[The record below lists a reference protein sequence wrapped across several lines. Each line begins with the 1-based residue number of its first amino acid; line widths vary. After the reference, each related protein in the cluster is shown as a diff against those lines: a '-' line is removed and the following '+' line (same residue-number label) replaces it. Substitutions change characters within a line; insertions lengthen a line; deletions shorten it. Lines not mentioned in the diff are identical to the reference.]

1 MPGTDNRIL
10 TIDIGST
17 YTKGALV
24 DLSGRSILARASTPT
39 TVDHLP
45 RGVARVLH
53 GLLPSR
59 VAAGLD
65 DLDGVS
71 LDLPAHLSC
80 SAKGG
85 LKVTAVGLVP
95 ELTLSVA
102 RQAVCSAGGKVSG
115 AYAFELTPDDIER
128 MRLDRP
134 DIILLAGGTD
144 GGNAAYVRKN
154 ARRLAE
160 AGLEAT
166 VLFAGNRSVAHE
178 IPTMFPE
185 GRLIVT
191 ENLMPEFGQL
201 NIEPARIC
209 IRDLFLH
216 RLIEG
221 KGLRRVI
228 DAFGAEPKPT
238 PRAVLELVERLAAVS
253 PDWADT
259 LLIDMGG
266 ATTDVYT
273 NSEPAAADGNVILR
287 GLPEPAVKRTV
298 EGDLGM
304 RVSARSVLT
313 SGGPVLESL
322 RADAGIDALELE
334 TWVGEISE
342 TPGRLPSTP
351 RQEALD
357 RVLAA
362 VCVSLSIARH
372 AGTVEES
379 WTPGGKVFLQRG
391 KDLRRIRTI
400 IGSGGY
406 LASSGDVTLYLDA
419 LAASSAPTADGK
431 MPLLPTA
438 RRIMRD
444 RDGLLPLLG
453 NLASPY
459 PELAATLAGQSLVR
473 FPQTVHDTP
482 SHRLHKEPDP
492 V

>member
-1 MPGTDNRIL
+1 MDSDRHDEQAAWYTPIMRFSKNRRFLPLLGSIPLFFLCCASLQAHGPDPNAVAVTGNVTATATDLPNP
-10 TIDIGST
+10 DAV
-17 YTKGALV
+17 ALV
-24 DLSGRSILARASTPT
+24 EDVDRLLEPEKAR
-39 TVDHLP
+39 
-45 RGVARVLH
+45 G
-53 GLLPSR
+53 
-59 VAAGLD
+59 
-65 DLDGVS
+65 
-71 LDLPAHLSC
+71 
-80 SAKGG
+80 
-85 LKVTAVGLVP
+85 
-95 ELTLSVA
+95 
-102 RQAVCSAGGKVSG
+102 
-115 AYAFELTPDDIER
+115 AFERLSRLGTRAVPVIREM
-128 MRLDRP
+128 MRL
-134 DIILLAGGTD
+134 
-144 GGNAAYVRKN
+144 
-154 ARRLAE
+154 
-160 AGLEAT
+160 
-166 VLFAGNRSVAHE
+166 
-178 IPTMFPE
+178 PE

>member
-1 MPGTDNRIL
+1 MKTSLL
-10 TIDIGST
+10 TLDIGST
-17 YTKGALV
+17 YTKGALIDRARREV
-24 DLSGRSILARASTPT
+24 VARAVTPT

-45 RGVARVLH
+45 RGVATVLNR
-53 GLLPSR
+53 LLPEQI
-59 VAAGLD
+59 APGLD
-65 DLDGVS
+65 DLDGVT
-71 LDLPAHLSC
+71 LDLPAYLSC

-85 LKVTAVGLVP
+85 LKVAAVGLVP

-115 AYAFELTPDDIER
+115 AYAFELTPDDVEQIR
-128 MRLDRP
+128 RGQP

-144 GGNAAYVRKN
+144 GGNAVYALKN

-160 AGLEAT
+160 ADLPAT
-166 VLFAGNRSVAHE
+166 VIFAGNRAVA
-178 IPTMFPE
+178 PE
-185 GRLIVT
+185 LPAIFKREKLIVT
-191 ENLMPEFGQL
+191 ENLMPEFGRL
-201 NIEPARIC
+201 NIEPARLQ

-228 DAFGAEPKPT
+228 EVFGAEPKPT
-238 PRAVLELVERLAAVS
+238 PRAVLELVEQLARKAPGWS
-253 PDWADT
+253 DA

-273 NSEPAAADGNVILR
+273 NSEPIAADGGVIMR

-304 RVSARSVLT
+304 RVSAGSVLT
-313 SGGPVLESL
+313 SGGAVLEKL
-322 RADAGIDALELE
+322 RDRAGIGAEEVASYVAGITANPEL
-334 TWVGEISE
+334 
-342 TPGRLPSTP
+342 LPSDP
-351 RQEALD
+351 RQTMFD
-357 RVLAA
+357 RIIAA
-362 VCVSLSIARH
+362 TCVSLSIARH
-372 AGTVEES
+372 AGTIEES

-391 KDLRRIRTI
+391 KDLRQIRTI

-406 LASSGDVTLYLDA
+406 LAAIDDAALYRDA
-419 LAASSAPTADGK
+419 VAASSQPSADGRI
-431 MPLLPTA
+431 PLLPKTP
-438 RRIMRD
+438 RLMRD

-459 PELAATLAGQSLVR
+459 PDLVSTLVDKSLIPVSGDHTN
-473 FPQTVHDTP
+473 QTTHG
-482 SHRLHKEPDP
+482 LHKEPEP